1 MDNQEQKIEAP
12 VANQSTE
19 NKQNNSTEIDN
30 DKTWGILA
38 YIIFFLPLI
47 VIPKRSAFL
56 NYHINQG
63 LILFIFGVGGN
74 IIISTLGLYMFSS
87 LYFLAVVVL
96 AVMGIMNVNKKEM
109 KPLPLIGGF
118 LHLIK

>member
-12 VANQSTE
+12 VTNQSTE
-19 NKQNNSTEIDN
+19 NKQNNTTEIDN
-30 DKTWGILA
+30 DKTWGIIA

-47 VIPKRSAFL
+47 VIPKRSKFL

-63 LILFIFGVGGN
+63 LILFIFGIGGN
-74 IIISTLGLYMFSS
+74 VIINTLSLYMFSS
-87 LYFLAVVVL
+87 LYSLAVIVF
-96 AVMGIMNVNKKEM
+96 AVIGIMNVNKKEM
-109 KPLPLIGGF
+109 KPLPLIGGI